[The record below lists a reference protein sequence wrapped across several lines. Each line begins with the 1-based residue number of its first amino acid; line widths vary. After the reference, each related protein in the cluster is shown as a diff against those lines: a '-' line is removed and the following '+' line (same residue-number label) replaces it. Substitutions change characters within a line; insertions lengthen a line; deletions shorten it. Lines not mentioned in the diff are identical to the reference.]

1 MNFFKPTKVSMM
13 IFCFILFLSLR
24 ALLDWTC
31 TEYYRVSP
39 EHSNVVVKAIIPVI
53 FPDNPKNSVGL
64 TYYNPCSPF
73 ANTQLLSD
81 VLMIADTIW
90 IIIVLPGYII
100 TLILSIALPM
110 FYSSDQ
116 KDLLTPLGVST
127 LGIISL
133 VLWYFLSCLASS
145 LWYKLKERNVSRQNP
160 P

>member
-39 EHSNVVVKAIIPVI
+39 EYSPAIARAIIPLI
-53 FPDNPKNSVGL
+53 FPENSKNTPSV
-64 TYYNPCSPF
+64 TYDSCWLFGGTP
-73 ANTQLLSD
+73 LLPD
-81 VLMIADTIW
+81 VITNSLLV
-90 IIIVLPGYII
+90 IIFGAGYVV
-100 TLILSIALPM
+100 TSILYVAGLPM
-110 FYSSDQ
+110 FYGDGWAPFT
-116 KDLLTPLGVST
+116 LLGIST
-127 LGIISL
+127 TGIISL